1 MEWLSHQNRLGQD
14 EFSEREQPVDVSR
27 GGESVFRYLTQRMLQ
42 NLFLKEIEI
51 TCLLK
56 RDPN

>member
-1 MEWLSHQNRLGQD
+1 MAWLSHLKRLGQD
-14 EFSEREQPVDVSR
+14 EFSEREQPADVLRDS
-27 GGESVFRYLTQRMLQ
+27 ELVLEMLTQQMLQ

-56 RDPN
+56 RDLN